1 MSTATAEAP
10 VIESKPTPTPED
22 RAATVASL
30 LRPPVIRDGIV
41 VQPAKAPEPLKEV
54 AKETPKEEKAVVA
67 EVKKEE
73 SKKEEAKPDPKQ
85 SWEELRKGRE
95 AAEALAKQHEADL
108 ARTREEFET
117 YKKQPV
123 PKEYEEKLTK
133 AEQRALELQQKLVAY
148 DLQHEPEF
156 QRISTGIQEAVQELA
171 GYIVE
176 SGIPVAEVNAA
187 IARWDEGQLYEW
199 KEQMAPGAKLRFDE
213 AFSTAIRLDR
223 ERTKKIQNAPQTM
236 AEIQKARAAEQEQA
250 RKQHMDGLRGET
262 KSILDELLEKQEIVK
277 GDPALQTELS
287 SLLDR
292 AAGLN
297 GERMSTRQILQNLAQ
312 SHVLARHFQRVDKE
326 RGELAEKLAAA
337 EKTLAEREE
346 FIKNL
351 DSSTPNISPT
361 GTAKAP
367 VKADAAFIDSI
378 LHPVVKT
385 G

>member
-1 MSTATAEAP
+1 MSTAIAEPP
-10 VIESKPTPTPED
+10 VTESKPTPAED
-22 RAATVASL
+22 RAATVGSL
-30 LRPPVIRDGIV
+30 LRPTVIRDGITV
-41 VQPAKAPEPLKEV
+41 VPAKPPEPLKEV
-54 AKETPKEEKAVVA
+54 VKEEKKEPPAP

-73 SKKEEAKPDPKQ
+73 PKKEDPKPDAKQ

-108 ARTREEFET
+108 LRTREEFET

-148 DLQHEPEF
+148 DLTQEPEF
-156 QRISTGIQEAVQELA
+156 QRISSGIQEAVQELA
-171 GYIVE
+171 SYIVD
-176 SGIPVAEVNAA
+176 SGIPVSEVNAA

-199 KEQMAPGAKLRFDE
+199 KEQMTPGAKLRFDE

-223 ERTKKIQNAPQTM
+223 ERTKKMQNAPQTM

-250 RKQHMDGLRGET
+250 RKQHMDTLRGDA
-262 KSILDELLEKQEIVK
+262 KSVLDELLEKQQIVK
-277 GDPALQTELS
+277 EDPALQAEVS
-287 SLLDR
+287 ALLER
-292 AAGLN
+292 ATGLN
-297 GERMSTRQILQNLAQ
+297 GERVSTRKILSDLA
-312 SHVLARHFQRVDKE
+312 SAHVLARHFQRVDKE

-346 FIKNL
+346 FIKKL
-351 DSSTPNISPT
+351 DSSTPNINPT
-361 GTAKAP
+361 GASKVSTKP
-367 VKADAAFIDSI
+367 DAAFIDSI